1 MFYDRNNL
9 YALLLLFQ
17 VVRLV
22 GEHMFGKV
30 TLSPLRL
37 PKKDMKLSEINNLLL
52 QRQKGLSKKPIDRNA
67 ATHLLRH
74 ALGGTEYGIEHSKI
88 AQLLSMPQEVVRLFR
103 DDITI
108 TIVYFDPEYL
118 RHCPP

>member
-1 MFYDRNNL
+1 MS
-9 YALLLLFQ
+9 
-17 VVRLV
+17 
-22 GEHMFGKV
+22 GKV

-37 PKKDMKLSEINNLLL
+37 PRKEMRLADINNMLI
-52 QRQKGLSKKPIDRNA
+52 QRQQGLKTKPQDRNA

-108 TIVYFDPEYL
+108 TVVYFDSEYL